1 MSETRGERK
10 LVTLLFT
17 DLTGYTALAASLDPE
32 EVFSFIRPTIADL
45 QRVIEDHGG
54 TVPQV
59 LGDGFM
65 AVFGVP
71 TAHEDDAERAVRA
84 ALAVRDRI
92 RKLNEGRS
100 GLAIPEVHSG
110 VNSGE
115 VMVGP
120 APEASG
126 IAVVGDVVNT
136 ASRLAD
142 LAPPG
147 TVLVEEHT
155 WSRTRHAIRYGPRR
169 LYTAHGK
176 PRPVAAYEARA
187 PRTAF
192 PGGRATPSIG
202 SEFVDRES
210 QLERLSA
217 ELRAVQK
224 DGRARVVI
232 VSAEPGAGKTRLASE
247 FTKRNPD
254 LLVLAGR
261 ATAYGT
267 NVALSPLAAAIGE
280 IAGVVPGSL
289 TKAGG
294 RRIQALV
301 KRVAT
306 GGNTRHLTRGLSLL
320 LGVGD
325 RPETHGSRGT
335 EDALAAART
344 VIEGLAHERPVVVVL
359 DDLHWADP
367 AVVDALGSVGAHPW
381 TGPIL
386 MVGLTRSETH
396 HRRLGA
402 VTRIELD
409 AIPEDAMGELASLA
423 LGQKSFTPE
432 LRRIV
437 TRAGG
442 NPLFLEESLGMLVEA
457 GALVSTASGWI
468 VADPDMLDRVPTTVR
483 AMIAARLDGLPPEE
497 KRVLQCASVSGE
509 IAWDRLLGRLA
520 PGADVRT
527 ALRSLVS
534 RDLLRRR
541 RGSHAKG
548 SNEYVF
554 KHALIRDVAYGSL
567 PREERTRLHLE
578 VARWLLHDAN
588 LPREPVD
595 DLANHYSEAWR
606 LSRSKTAAKAPDG
619 LARSASLYLGRWA
632 DETLQY
638 QALAAESLYARAAEV
653 DSAAADEVDPEL
665 RARHA
670 IGRAECLIEL
680 GRHDEAREAAR
691 QALELADRI
700 RDEQL
705 GARALVALGRVESD
719 VGDDA
724 RAGELLQRAL
734 SAFEAAGDVSG
745 EAWATHRLSEVSTRT
760 DYARGLEHLRTA
772 YRLFVE
778 AGDRL
783 GRVIAA
789 QDLAYM
795 LSTIGGEEFH
805 RWYREAK
812 QLVEGEG
819 DLRSRAELLRTLG
832 YYRYYCGEHD
842 DAIAIMREARPITIA
857 AGDRYA
863 EADTLLIEALAAAA
877 ARPPTEGAHAA
888 AAVVAFGRE
897 IHSARVLA
905 LGRAAQARAAM
916 RSGDP
921 RGAAR
926 RLATCRRA
934 LAGFGASTEMLEA
947 ELIGAEMLLDRGSW
961 SRVREPAEAG
971 TVAAGESG
979 ARLIEP
985 VGVLLIGRAALGSGR
1000 MDAAAEALGDAVA
1013 LARAAGAGGT
1023 LSVARAARDQALL
1036 LSGRTPRSGR
1046 RPGFGVVVEA
1056 IEAENHGLA
1065 SLREG
1070 GNEEAAASF
1079 HEAVERWRGLGWT
1092 AWLARALAMRA
1103 EALRRDGDRARAGP
1117 ARAGARKVLER
1128 LETPRTSR
1136 DAILSP
1142 LARWNEGGRERA
1154 GG

>member
-1 MSETRGERK
+1 VTETRGERK

-17 DLTGYTALAASLDPE
+17 DLTGYTALAESLDPE
-32 EVFSFIRPTIADL
+32 EVFSLIRPTMADL
-45 QRVIEDHGG
+45 QRVVEDHGG
-54 TVPQV
+54 TVPQIQ
-59 LGDGFM
+59 GDGFM

-71 TAHEDDAERAVRA
+71 SAHEDDAERAVRA
-84 ALAVRDRI
+84 ALAVRDRV
-92 RKLNEGRS
+92 RELNEGRS
-100 GLAIPEVHSG
+100 GLSIPEVHSG

-155 WSRTRHAIRYGPRR
+155 WRRTRHAIRYGPRR
-169 LYTAHGK
+169 SYAAKGK

-187 PRTAF
+187 PRTPF
-192 PGGRATPSIG
+192 PAGRATPSLG
-202 SEFVDRES
+202 SEFVDRET

-217 ELRAVQK
+217 ELRAVREE
-224 DGRARVVI
+224 GRARVVI

-247 FTKRNPD
+247 FIKRDPD
-254 LLVLAGR
+254 LVVLAGR

-267 NVALSPLAAAIGE
+267 SVALSPLAAAIGE
-280 IAGVVPGSL
+280 IAGIAPGSP
-289 TKAGG
+289 TRTGS
-294 RRIQALV
+294 RRIQALA
-301 KRVAT
+301 KRVA
-306 GGNTRHLTRGLSLL
+306 GGGDTRHLTRGLSLL

-325 RPETHGSRGT
+325 RPESHGSRGT

-344 VIEGLAHERPVVVVL
+344 VLEGLARERPVVVLL

-381 TGPIL
+381 SGPIL
-386 MVGLTRSETH
+386 MVGLTRTESL
-396 HRRLGA
+396 HRLTT
-402 VTRIELD
+402 VMRIELD

-423 LGQKSFTPE
+423 LGRKAFTPA

-442 NPLFLEESLGMLVEA
+442 NPLFLEESLSMLVEA
-457 GALVSTASGWI
+457 GALVSTASGWVI
-468 VADPDMLDRVPTTVR
+468 ADPQMLDRVPTTVR
-483 AMIAARLDGLPPEE
+483 AMIAARLDGLPPDE
-497 KRVLQCASVSGE
+497 KRVLQCAAVSGE
-509 IAWDRLLGRLA
+509 ITWDRLLDRLA

-541 RGSHAKG
+541 RGSHARG
-548 SNEYVF
+548 SNEFVF
-554 KHALIRDVAYGSL
+554 KHALIRDVAYDSL
-567 PREERTRLHLE
+567 PREERARLHIE
-578 VARWLLHDAN
+578 VAGWMSQDAN

-595 DLANHYSEAWR
+595 DLAHHYSEAWR
-606 LSRSKTAAKAPDG
+606 LSRSKTAAKVPEG
-619 LARSASLYLGRWA
+619 LARSASMYLGRWA

-638 QALAAESLYARAAEV
+638 QALAAEALYARAVEV
-653 DSAAADEVDPEL
+653 DTAAPDEVDPEL

-670 IGRAECLIEL
+670 IGRAESLIEL
-680 GRHDEAREAAR
+680 GRHGEAQEAAAHAR
-691 QALELADRI
+691 ELADRLD
-700 RDEQL
+700 DEQL

-724 RAGELLQRAL
+724 RARELLQEAL
-734 SAFEAAGDVSG
+734 SSFKAAGDVSG
-745 EAWATHRLSEVSTRT
+745 EAWATHRLSEISTRT
-760 DYARGLEHLRTA
+760 DYAQGLEHLRTA
-772 YRLFVE
+772 YLLFVE
-778 AGDRL
+778 AGDRW

-795 LSTIGGEEFH
+795 LTTIGGEEFH

-832 YYRYYCGEHD
+832 YYRYYCGEHA
-842 DAIAIMREARPITIA
+842 DAIRIMQEARPITIA

-863 EADTLLIEALAAAA
+863 EADTWLIEAMAAAA
-877 ARPPTEGAHAA
+877 SRPPKEAAHAA
-888 AAVVAFGRE
+888 AKVVALGRE
-897 IHSARVLA
+897 IRSARVQA
-905 LGRAAQARAAM
+905 LGRAAEARAAL

-921 RGAAR
+921 RGAVR

-934 LAGFGASTEMLEA
+934 LEGFGVTEMLEA
-947 ELIGAEMLLDRGSW
+947 DLIAAEMLLDRGAW

-971 TVAAGESG
+971 TVAARAAGE
-979 ARLIEP
+979 RLIEP
-985 VGVLLIGRAALGSGR
+985 MGVVLFGRAALGAGR
-1000 MDAAAEALGDAVA
+1000 VDEAIEALGKAIA
-1013 LARAAGAGGT
+1013 LARGAGATGT

-1036 LSGRTPRSGR
+1036 LSGRTPPSHRRPRSG
-1046 RPGFGVVVEA
+1046 VVAEA

-1065 SLREG
+1065 SLLDG

-1079 HEAVERWRGLGWT
+1079 QEAVERWRGLGWT

-1103 EALRRDGDRARAGP
+1103 EALRRDRDRSRAASARAR
-1117 ARAGARKVLER
+1117 ARKVLDR
-1128 LETPRTSR
+1128 LETPGTDRV
-1136 DAILSP
+1136 AILAP
-1142 LARWNEGGRERA
+1142 LEPPSGRA
-1154 GG
+1154 GGG